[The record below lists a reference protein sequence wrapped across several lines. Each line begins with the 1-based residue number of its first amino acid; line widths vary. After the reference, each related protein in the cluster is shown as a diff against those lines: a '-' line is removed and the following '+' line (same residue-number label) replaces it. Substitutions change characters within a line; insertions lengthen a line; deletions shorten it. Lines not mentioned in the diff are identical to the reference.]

1 MATVKIGGQEYT
13 TGPLKFKQLK
23 KLWPI
28 IQENQKLAKEAKDS
42 GGQVDPMESMGNAI
56 KIVHAALERT
66 NPDLTVEK
74 IEDEIDANECV
85 ALQTVILDILE
96 ESGFSV
102 KVGEAPVAEGAPAS
116 PSTETSTD

>member
-1 MATVKIGGQEYT
+1 MATVTIGGQEYT

-23 KLWPI
+23 KLWPVI
-28 IQENQKLAKEAKDS
+28 LENQKLAKEAKD
-42 GGQVDPMESMGNAI
+42 GGRQLDPIESMGNAI
-56 KIVHAALERT
+56 KIVAAALERT
-66 NPDLTVEK
+66 NPELTAEK

-96 ESGFSV
+96 ESGFQL
-102 KVGEAPVAEGAPAS
+102 KVGEAPAVEGAAAS